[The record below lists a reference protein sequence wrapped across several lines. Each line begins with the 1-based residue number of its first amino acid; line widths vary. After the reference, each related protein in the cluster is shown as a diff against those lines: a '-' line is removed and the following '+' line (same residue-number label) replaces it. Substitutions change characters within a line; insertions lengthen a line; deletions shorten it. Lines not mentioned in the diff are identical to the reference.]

1 MSTKPAEHFQTLVT
15 ATSRL
20 IVLMDHE
27 VELLRAMRVSEISDL
42 QTEKQ
47 ELTVLY
53 EEALQM
59 LADNPELLEAM
70 EPALRSELTELAMR
84 FDAAVCENT
93 KALNAVK
100 SSHDQLLQAIVDA
113 VSENRSR
120 QKAYTA
126 EGALDNPRKSRTA
139 PTLSLT
145 LDQRL

>member
-59 LADNPELLEAM
+59 LADNRIPNGHTLI
-70 EPALRSELTELAMR
+70 ALQWL
-84 FDAAVCENT
+84 
-93 KALNAVK
+93 ALNGD
-100 SSHDQLLQAIVDA
+100 SL
-113 VSENRSR
+113 R
-120 QKAYTA
+120 QRWA
-126 EGALDNPRKSRTA
+126 
-139 PTLSLT
+139 
-145 LDQRL
+145 